1 MGAPVRLLQFTRS
14 FYLGGTEGQVLE
26 LLRQLPSRY
35 RVSLAVIEQKGPM
48 MEQVRALGFD
58 PPQFPLRGSVMRPNT
73 AWQVIRLA
81 RWIQAARVDL
91 VHAQDFYAAVLAVPA
106 AKLARVKVIVGRLD
120 LAHWY
125 SAAQRAVLAAW
136 TRQADHVIA
145 NAEAI
150 RRMLVTE
157 ERVRPERLTVIRNG
171 IDLLRFDARVRQGL
185 AAPLPPAKGPAV
197 VHVANMNHVVKRQ
210 EDLLLALA
218 QLRREG
224 LEVSAW
230 LVGDG
235 PRRPMLE
242 ELARTLGL
250 TGAVHFLGHRR
261 DVPAVCARASVG
273 VLCSSAEGTSNA
285 VMEGMAARLPM
296 VVTGVGGSPDL
307 IEDGVRGRVVR
318 PQRPAELAQ
327 ALGEVLSHPQE
338 AQAMG
343 EAARAYVAQ
352 ELTVERMVARHDAV
366 YRAVLAG
373 RPVEEEVRDGEARAS
388 DGWAEPPLSGV
399 GAADAVGD
407 LPGL

>member
-1 MGAPVRLLQFTRS
+1 
-14 FYLGGTEGQVLE
+14 
-26 LLRQLPSRY
+26 
-35 RVSLAVIEQKGPM
+35 
-48 MEQVRALGFD
+48 
-58 PPQFPLRGSVMRPNT
+58 
-73 AWQVIRLA
+73 
-81 RWIQAARVDL
+81 
-91 VHAQDFYAAVLAVPA
+91 
-106 AKLARVKVIVGRLD
+106 
-120 LAHWY
+120 
-125 SAAQRAVLAAW
+125 
-136 TRQADHVIA
+136 
-145 NAEAI
+145 
-150 RRMLVTE
+150 
-157 ERVRPERLTVIRNG
+157 
-171 IDLLRFDARVRQGL
+171 
-185 AAPLPPAKGPAV
+185 
-197 VHVANMNHVVKRQ
+197 
-210 EDLLLALA
+210 
-218 QLRREG
+218 
-224 LEVSAW
+224 
-230 LVGDG
+230 
-235 PRRPMLE
+235 
-242 ELARTLGL
+242 
-250 TGAVHFLGHRR
+250 
-261 DVPAVCARASVG
+261 VPAVCARASVG

-373 RPVEEEVRDGEARAS
+373 RPVVEEVRVGGARAS